1 MSLIPQ
7 GICTAVVSMCPDHIM
22 TTYTAQ
28 HLCHMLGVR
37 DSSQPEVLVRGHCW
51 YKSVA
56 VNTGALCLLG
66 LHVEGQ
72 QSHNSLKHCN
82 KEIHFLRWY
91 LPSDVC
97 QHRLP
102 SVPPDKPPS
111 ACPLLKEIA
120 IMTETFW
127 WLWKT
132 HLLKYKKEK
141 WKTELESKSWN
152 MVCITELQWMRQMH
166 TDAHLWLTLST
177 YCSDRADSHSQNRA
191 GQIWR
196 NCGLEAVLYYHK
208 LMCHVS
214 CIRLLSTLLMR
225 LGSASDSQLS
235 TDRETSERL
244 LLSSK
249 TLKVWVRFLVNGY
262 ASLVLTT
269 FGRAFLLSLF
279 EICI

>member
-7 GICTAVVSMCPDHIM
+7 GICTAVVSTCPDHIM

-132 HLLKYKKEK
+132 HLLKYKIEK

-152 MVCITELQWMRQMH
+152 MVCITELQWMRHAYWCSSVAH
-166 TDAHLWLTLST
+166 TDYLPTVLTEQIVTVRTELARSEETVAWKPCFITTSSCVMYRVSGCSLHCWWGWAQHLIL
-177 YCSDRADSHSQNRA
+177 N
-191 GQIWR
+191 
-196 NCGLEAVLYYHK
+196 
-208 LMCHVS
+208 
-214 CIRLLSTLLMR
+214 
-225 LGSASDSQLS
+225 SAQ
-235 TDRETSERL
+235 TERL
-244 LLSSK
+244 QRDFCSVAKL
-249 TLKVWVRFLVNGY
+249 WRFGW
-262 ASLVLTT
+262 
-269 FGRAFLLSLF
+269 GFL
-279 EICI
+279 